1 MRLNNM
7 KVYKIKNEPTICTK
21 CRSQIEAEEKQ
32 KLLIILKKTV
42 DCPEAENLFNQVVKE
57 MGDN

>member
-1 MRLNNM
+1 M